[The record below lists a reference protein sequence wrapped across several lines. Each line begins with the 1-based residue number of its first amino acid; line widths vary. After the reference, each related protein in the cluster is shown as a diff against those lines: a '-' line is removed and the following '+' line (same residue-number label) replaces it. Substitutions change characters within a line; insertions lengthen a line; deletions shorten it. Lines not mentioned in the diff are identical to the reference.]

1 MSGFY
6 KIMEATIIFQKDK
19 PGPNSGHQRMHG
31 ICRKEMLM
39 YL

>member
-19 PGPNSGHQRMHG
+19 PDPDSGHQRVHG
-31 ICRKEMLM
+31 ISRKEMLM
-39 YL
+39 HL